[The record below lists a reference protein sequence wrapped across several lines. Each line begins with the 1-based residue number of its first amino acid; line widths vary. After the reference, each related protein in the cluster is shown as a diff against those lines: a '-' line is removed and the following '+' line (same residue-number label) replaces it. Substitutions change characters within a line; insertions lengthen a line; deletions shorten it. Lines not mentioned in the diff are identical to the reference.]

1 MDTTDTLPLTQLPQ
15 GPASERTPALFLQT
29 LKQDAKPEL
38 RWAAAASLLGVVG
51 LLLFCLPVAWI
62 INASIDASKPPGW
75 WWAMALLG
83 LLVRYAAHLFRDRMG
98 QTLSAR
104 IRSRLRAQL
113 LDSATQLGP
122 FGLATQG
129 NAAWWA
135 HQYLEQIDALHG
147 YLARYL
153 PARLSAVIVPL
164 CIIAIV
170 FSVDWIAGLLLLLA
184 TPIIPVFMA
193 LIGWG
198 TESVHQSQQEKQ
210 AALAS
215 HLLERLE
222 ALPWLRRQGAIE
234 ETAADVEVAANEYR
248 RVSMRVLR
256 VAFLSSA
263 TLEFFSAVSIGLLAI
278 YIGFSLVGL
287 FTFGPSA
294 VLTLAS
300 GLFILLL
307 APECFLPLRLMAQA
321 HHDMTAAKAAAQSL
335 TPWLPGPVDS
345 HGTSNQPEP
354 CDRPNETCLDM
365 NRVSFSFGNDSDWI
379 LHNVSCTLKEGQI
392 LGVSGPSGSGKST
405 LLALVAGFLSPT
417 EGRIARASDWSWLNQ
432 RPYLF
437 HETLRA
443 NLLLARQDSVT
454 DDKLLAVLR
463 DAGITLP
470 DPSLPQGLDTPIGEL
485 NRGVSGGQAQRVALA
500 RALLKGARLWVLDEP
515 TAALDETTRNA
526 LIDTLVEAARKTNTA
541 VIMATHDPKLL
552 AACDHVMTLTSRG
565 IEAEPMVSMP

>member
-1 MDTTDTLPLTQLPQ
+1 MDTTDNPPLTQLPQ
-15 GPASERTPALFLQT
+15 GPASERTPALFLRS
-29 LKQDAKPEL
+29 LKEDAKPEL
-38 RWAAAASLLGVVG
+38 RWAAASSLMGVVG
-51 LLLFCLPVAWI
+51 LILFCLPVAWL
-62 INASIDASKPPGW
+62 IDAAIDEGKPPIW

-83 LLVRYAAHLFRDRMG
+83 LLVRYVAHLFRDRMG

-104 IRSRLRAQL
+104 IRSRLRTQFL
-113 LDSATQLGP
+113 GTATQLGP
-122 FGLATQG
+122 VGLAAQG

-135 HQYLEQIDALHG
+135 NQYLEQIDALHG

-164 CIIAIV
+164 SIIV
-170 FSVDWIAGLLLLLA
+170 VTFSVDWIAGLLLLLA

-287 FTFGPSA
+287 FTFETST

-335 TPWLPGPVDS
+335 NPWLPSPVDS
-345 HGTSNQPEP
+345 HGTSNRPEP
-354 CDRPNETCLDM
+354 YDRSNEICLDLR
-365 NRVSFSFGNDSDWI
+365 RVSFRFSPDSAWI
-379 LHNVSCTLKEGQI
+379 LQNVSCQLKAGEI

-417 EGRIARASDWSWLNQ
+417 EGRVARAADWSWLNQ

-437 HETLRA
+437 HQTLRE
-443 NLLLARQDSVT
+443 NLLLARSDSVS
-454 DDKLLAVLR
+454 DDKLVAVLR

-470 DPSLPQGLDTPIGEL
+470 DPSLPEGLDTRIGEL
-485 NRGVSGGQAQRVALA
+485 NRGVSGGQAQRIALA

-515 TAALDETTRNA
+515 TAALDETTRDQ
-526 LIDTLVEAARKTNTA
+526 LIDTLMAAARQTKTA

-552 AACDHVMTLTSRG
+552 AACDHVLTLTPSDAALSPAG
-565 IEAEPMVSMP
+565 AQS